1 MTASTGGSAQRGVP
15 QGLYRQFA
23 IERVVHGVPAEQ
35 AVPMEAE
42 RLGATR
48 VFLVSTRSLARNTD
62 AVARIAKGLGQ
73 RLAGQFDE
81 IPAHTPREA
90 VIAGAAAARA
100 AGADLIVTV
109 GGGSAIDGSK
119 AMLLA
124 LWHNITEAS
133 GLDAFTGRS
142 RADPGGRAAPGQSP
156 IRMVA
161 VPTTLSAAEFTFY
174 AGVTDTAKGIKQS
187 FSDPLMVPRTVILDP
202 AITVHT
208 PPRLFFG
215 TGIRAVDH
223 AVERLC
229 SLVRHPFSDATAVEA
244 LRLLQ
249 SGLPA
254 VQKDPSD
261 LKARLDCQLGAWL
274 SIYGGMAG
282 VPVGA
287 SHGIGHVLG
296 AHAGVPHGETSCVML
311 PSVMT
316 WNRGVNFEEQ
326 LRVARAFDRKDDD
339 AAGAVRDLVASLGL
353 PTRLRDVGVAR
364 EDFGVIA
371 EKSMHDLAVKTNPR
385 PITAPA
391 EVVEILELAW

>member
-1 MTASTGGSAQRGVP
+1 MTAQGVSP
-15 QGLYRQFA
+15 GLYRQYA
-23 IERVVHGVPAEQ
+23 IERVVHGVLAEK
-35 AVPMEAE
+35 AVPAEAE
-42 RLGATR
+42 RLGATK
-48 VFLVSTRSLARNTD
+48 VFIVSTRSLARNTD
-62 AVARIAKGLGQ
+62 AVQKIVAGLGA
-73 RLAGQFDE
+73 RFAGSFDE
-81 IPAHTPREA
+81 VPAHTPREA

-100 AGADLIVTV
+100 AGADLMVAV
-109 GGGSAIDGSK
+109 GGGSAIDGTK
-119 AMLLA
+119 AMLQA
-124 LWHNITEAS
+124 MWHGVTEAR
-133 GLDAFTGRS
+133 GLDALTGR
-142 RADPGGRAAPGQSP
+142 GRAEPTGLSDGR

-208 PPRLFFG
+208 PMRLFLG

-229 SLVRHPFSDATAVEA
+229 SLIRHPFSDATAVEA
-244 LRLLQ
+244 LRLLNR
-249 SGLPA
+249 GLPA
-254 VQKDPSD
+254 VQKDPRN
-261 LKARLDCQLGAWL
+261 LAARLDCQLGAWM
-274 SIYGGMAG
+274 SIFGGMAG

-311 PSVMT
+311 PSVMQ

-326 LRVARAFDRKDDD
+326 LRVAHAFERADDD
-339 AAGAVRDLVASLGL
+339 AAGAVRDLIASLGL
-353 PTRLRDVGVAR
+353 PTRLRDVGIKR
-364 EDFGVIA
+364 EDFQAIA

-385 PITAPA
+385 PIEKPA
-391 EVVEILELAW
+391 DVVEILELAW

>member
-1 MTASTGGSAQRGVP
+1 MTAQGVS
-15 QGLYRQFA
+15 QGLYRQYA
-23 IERVVHGVPAEQ
+23 IERVVHGVPAEK
-35 AVPMEAE
+35 AVPAEAE
-42 RLGATR
+42 RLGATK
-48 VFLVSTRSLARNTD
+48 VFIVSTRSLARNTD
-62 AVARIAKGLGQ
+62 AVQKIAAGLGA
-73 RLAGQFDE
+73 RFAGSFDE
-81 IPAHTPREA
+81 VPAHTPREA

-100 AGADLIVTV
+100 AGADLMVAV
-109 GGGSAIDGSK
+109 GGGSAIDGTK
-119 AMLLA
+119 AMLQA
-124 LWHNITEAS
+124 MWHGVTEAR
-133 GLDAFTGRS
+133 GLDALTGR
-142 RADPGGRAAPGQSP
+142 GRAEPTGLSDGR

-208 PPRLFFG
+208 PMRLFLG

-229 SLVRHPFSDATAVEA
+229 SLIRHPFSDATAVEA
-244 LRLLQ
+244 LRLLNR
-249 SGLPA
+249 GLPA
-254 VQKDPSD
+254 VQKDPGN
-261 LKARLDCQLGAWL
+261 LAARLDCQLGAWM
-274 SIYGGMAG
+274 SIFGGMAG

-311 PSVMT
+311 PSVMQ

-326 LRVARAFDRKDDD
+326 LRVAHAFERTDDD
-339 AAGAVRDLVASLGL
+339 AAGAVRDLIASLGL
-353 PTRLRDVGVAR
+353 PTRLRDVGVKR
-364 EDFGVIA
+364 EDFQVIA

-385 PITAPA
+385 PIEKPA
-391 EVVEILELAW
+391 DVVEILELAW

>member
-1 MTASTGGSAQRGVP
+1 MTAQGVS
-15 QGLYRQFA
+15 QGLYRQYA
-23 IERVVHGVPAEQ
+23 IERVVHGVPAEK
-35 AVPMEAE
+35 AVPAEAE
-42 RLGATR
+42 RLGAGK
-48 VFLVSTRSLARNTD
+48 VFIVSTRSLARNTD
-62 AVARIAKGLGQ
+62 AVQKIAAGLGA
-73 RLAGQFDE
+73 RFAGSFDE
-81 IPAHTPREA
+81 VPAHTPREA

-100 AGADLIVTV
+100 AGADLMVAV
-109 GGGSAIDGSK
+109 GGGSAIDGTK
-119 AMLLA
+119 AMLQA
-124 LWHNITEAS
+124 MWHGVTEAR
-133 GLDAFTGRS
+133 GLDALTGR
-142 RADPGGRAAPGQSP
+142 GRAEPTGLSDGR

-208 PPRLFFG
+208 PMRLFLG

-229 SLVRHPFSDATAVEA
+229 SLIRHPFSDATAVEA
-244 LRLLQ
+244 LRLLNR
-249 SGLPA
+249 GLPA
-254 VQKDPSD
+254 VQKDPGN
-261 LKARLDCQLGAWL
+261 LAARLDCQLGAWM
-274 SIYGGMAG
+274 SIFGGMAG

-311 PSVMT
+311 PSVMQ

-326 LRVARAFDRKDDD
+326 LRVAHAFERTDDD
-339 AAGAVRDLVASLGL
+339 AAGAVRDLIASLGL
-353 PTRLRDVGVAR
+353 PTRLRDVGVKR
-364 EDFGVIA
+364 EDFQVIA

-385 PITAPA
+385 PIEKPA
-391 EVVEILELAW
+391 DVVEILELAW

>member
-1 MTASTGGSAQRGVP
+1 MTAQGVS
-15 QGLYRQFA
+15 QGLYRQYA
-23 IERVVHGVPAEQ
+23 IERVVHGVPAEK
-35 AVPMEAE
+35 AVPAEAE
-42 RLGATR
+42 RLGATK
-48 VFLVSTRSLARNTD
+48 VFIVSTRSLARNTD
-62 AVARIAKGLGQ
+62 AVQKIAAGLGA
-73 RLAGQFDE
+73 RFAGSFDE
-81 IPAHTPREA
+81 VPAHTPREA

-100 AGADLIVTV
+100 AGADLMVAV
-109 GGGSAIDGSK
+109 GGGSAIDGTK
-119 AMLLA
+119 AMLQA
-124 LWHNITEAS
+124 IWHGVTEAR
-133 GLDAFTGRS
+133 GLDALTGR
-142 RADPGGRAAPGQSP
+142 GRAEPTGLSDGR

-208 PPRLFFG
+208 PMRLFLG

-229 SLVRHPFSDATAVEA
+229 SLIRHPFSDATAVEA
-244 LRLLQ
+244 LRLLNR
-249 SGLPA
+249 GLPA
-254 VQKDPSD
+254 VQKDPGN
-261 LKARLDCQLGAWL
+261 LAARLDCQLGAWM
-274 SIYGGMAG
+274 SIFGGMAG

-311 PSVMT
+311 PSVMQ

-326 LRVARAFDRKDDD
+326 LRVAHAFERTDDD
-339 AAGAVRDLVASLGL
+339 AAGAVRDLIASLGL
-353 PTRLRDVGVAR
+353 PTRLRDVGVKR
-364 EDFGVIA
+364 EDFQVIA

-385 PITAPA
+385 PIEKPA
-391 EVVEILELAW
+391 DVVEILELAW

>member
-1 MTASTGGSAQRGVP
+1 MTAQGVS
-15 QGLYRQFA
+15 QGLYRQYA
-23 IERVVHGVPAEQ
+23 IERVVHGVPAEK
-35 AVPMEAE
+35 AVPAEAE
-42 RLGATR
+42 RLGATK
-48 VFLVSTRSLARNTD
+48 VFIVSTRSLARNTD
-62 AVARIAKGLGQ
+62 AVQKIAAGLGA
-73 RLAGQFDE
+73 RFAGSFDE
-81 IPAHTPREA
+81 VPAHTPREA

-100 AGADLIVTV
+100 AGADLMVAV
-109 GGGSAIDGSK
+109 GGGSAIDGTK
-119 AMLLA
+119 AMLQA
-124 LWHNITEAS
+124 MWHGVTEAR
-133 GLDAFTGRS
+133 GLDALTGR
-142 RADPGGRAAPGQSP
+142 GRAEPTGLSDGR

-208 PPRLFFG
+208 PMRLFLG

-229 SLVRHPFSDATAVEA
+229 SLIRHPFSDATAVEA
-244 LRLLQ
+244 LRLLNR
-249 SGLPA
+249 GLPA
-254 VQKDPSD
+254 VQQDPGN
-261 LKARLDCQLGAWL
+261 LAARLDCQLGAWM
-274 SIYGGMAG
+274 SIFGGMAG

-311 PSVMT
+311 PSVMQ

-326 LRVARAFDRKDDD
+326 LRVAHAFERTDDD
-339 AAGAVRDLVASLGL
+339 AAGAVRDLIASLGL
-353 PTRLRDVGVAR
+353 PTRLRDVGVKR
-364 EDFGVIA
+364 EDFQVIA

-385 PITAPA
+385 PIEKPA
-391 EVVEILELAW
+391 DVVEILELAW

>member
-1 MTASTGGSAQRGVP
+1 MTAQGVS
-15 QGLYRQFA
+15 QGLYRQYA
-23 IERVVHGVPAEQ
+23 IERVVHGVPAEK
-35 AVPMEAE
+35 AVPAEAE
-42 RLGATR
+42 RLGATK
-48 VFLVSTRSLARNTD
+48 VFIVSTRSLARNTD
-62 AVARIAKGLGQ
+62 AVQKIAAGLGA
-73 RLAGQFDE
+73 RFAGSFDE
-81 IPAHTPREA
+81 VPAHTPREA

-100 AGADLIVTV
+100 AGADLMVAV
-109 GGGSAIDGSK
+109 GGGSAIDGTK
-119 AMLLA
+119 AMLQA
-124 LWHNITEAS
+124 IWHGVTEAR
-133 GLDAFTGRS
+133 GLDALTGR
-142 RADPGGRAAPGQSP
+142 GRAEPTGLSDGR

-208 PPRLFFG
+208 PMRLFLG

-229 SLVRHPFSDATAVEA
+229 SLIRHPFSDATAVEA
-244 LRLLQ
+244 LRLLNR
-249 SGLPA
+249 GLPA
-254 VQKDPSD
+254 VQKDPGN
-261 LKARLDCQLGAWL
+261 LAARLDCQLGAWM
-274 SIYGGMAG
+274 SIFGGMAG

-311 PSVMT
+311 PSVMQ

-326 LRVARAFDRKDDD
+326 LRVAHAFERADDD
-339 AAGAVRDLVASLGL
+339 AAGAVRDLIASLGL
-353 PTRLRDVGVAR
+353 PTRLRDVGVKR
-364 EDFGVIA
+364 EDFQAIA

-385 PITAPA
+385 PIEKPA
-391 EVVEILELAW
+391 DVVEILELAW